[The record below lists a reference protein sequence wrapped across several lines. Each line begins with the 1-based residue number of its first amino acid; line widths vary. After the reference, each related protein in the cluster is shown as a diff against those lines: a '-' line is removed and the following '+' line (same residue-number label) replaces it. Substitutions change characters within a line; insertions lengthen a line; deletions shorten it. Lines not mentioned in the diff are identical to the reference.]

1 MKFNVRTVS
10 CLPTG
15 ACGDQNLEENP
26 EECSDP
32 LYAADNPTIC
42 TDANGN
48 PVTITSLRIN
58 PPSGTTEVG
67 KVYPFKAYLTFSDGR
82 EKDVT
87 SLSTWASANLGVA
100 TVATT
105 GYATGISEGAA
116 TITATFRTYI
126 AYAQLTIEA
135 ACVDGEVDWCLVI
148 DRSGSMQDTGADGK
162 TRMQAAI
169 EATLGFVANVEY
181 ATDQV
186 AVVSFSGTLDEL
198 GRTLSWEQN
207 TTLHTSLT
215 DDQSSVES
223 AVNAINPDFSQC
235 VITNSDGTRKL
246 QCLTFIGG
254 GLQAAYDELHSPR
267 ARSTAKKGVILLT
280 DGANNGC
287 AIDPEDVAEQ
297 MRNEGFILCVIA
309 LAVGDTDGV
318 APCDGSS
325 AQTVK
330 TWLASLTNCDL
341 FFDAPTNDDL
351 PDVYARMP
359 RIVCDS
365 DGDPCYYQPPATI
378 AFAWT
383 DTDTAANTAT
393 VGVAYSE
400 QFDITPNN
408 FGTFEG
414 DGQITWDVTGTL
426 PTGLEWD
433 TGTNSITG
441 TPTTAGAFT
450 FQIVG
455 DNGLAPTLPLS
466 GTLDYTIT
474 VS

>member
-1 MKFNVRTVS
+1 
-10 CLPTG
+10 
-15 ACGDQNLEENP
+15 
-26 EECSDP
+26 
-32 LYAADNPTIC
+32 
-42 TDANGN
+42 
-48 PVTITSLRIN
+48 
-58 PPSGTTEVG
+58 
-67 KVYPFKAYLTFSDGR
+67 
-82 EKDVT
+82 
-87 SLSTWASANLGVA
+87 
-100 TVATT
+100 
-105 GYATGISEGAA
+105 
-116 TITATFRTYI
+116 
-126 AYAQLTIEA
+126 
-135 ACVDGEVDWCLVI
+135 
-148 DRSGSMQDTGADGK
+148 
-162 TRMQAAI
+162 
-169 EATLGFVANVEY
+169 
-181 ATDQV
+181 
-186 AVVSFSGTLDEL
+186 
-198 GRTLSWEQN
+198 
-207 TTLHTSLT
+207 
-215 DDQSSVES
+215 
-223 AVNAINPDFSQC
+223 
-235 VITNSDGTRKL
+235 
-246 QCLTFIGG
+246 
-254 GLQAAYDELHSPR
+254 
-267 ARSTAKKGVILLT
+267 
-280 DGANNGC
+280 
-287 AIDPEDVAEQ
+287 

-309 LAVGDTDGV
+309 LAVGDDDGI
-318 APCDGSS
+318 APCDGSPN
-325 AQTVK
+325 QTVK
-330 TWLASLTNCDL
+330 AWLASLTNCDL

-393 VGVAYSE
+393 VGVSYSE

-426 PTGLEWD
+426 PDGLEWD